1 MVTSESVKEIQK
13 QKQATRDERKLSV
26 RYLGE
31 PWGGGGGG
39 GWVAKN

>member
-26 RYLGE
+26 RYLDE
-31 PWGGGGGG
+31 PWGGGGGMG
-39 GWVAKN
+39 G